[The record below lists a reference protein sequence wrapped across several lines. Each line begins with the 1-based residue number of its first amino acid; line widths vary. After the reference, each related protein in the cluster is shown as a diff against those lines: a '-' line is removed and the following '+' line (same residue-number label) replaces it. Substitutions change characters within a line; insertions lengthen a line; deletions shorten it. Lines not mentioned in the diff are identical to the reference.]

1 MNDDAKPLEEDIQTV
16 DVLDETFVMSD
27 LQTVPVSI
35 ADNISVASVLPKH
48 TLPNKKKQI
57 KESKTE
63 GICKILTLLKN
74 C

>member
-1 MNDDAKPLEEDIQTV
+1 MNDNAKLLEEDIQTI

-48 TLPNKKKQI
+48 TLPNKKNKS
-57 KESKTE
+57 KKVKLRESVKF
-63 GICKILTLLKN
+63 
-74 C
+74 

>member
-1 MNDDAKPLEEDIQTV
+1 MNDNAKPLEEDIQTI

-48 TLPNKKKQI
+48 TLPNKRNKSKKV
-57 KESKTE
+57 KLRESVKF
-63 GICKILTLLKN
+63 
-74 C
+74 